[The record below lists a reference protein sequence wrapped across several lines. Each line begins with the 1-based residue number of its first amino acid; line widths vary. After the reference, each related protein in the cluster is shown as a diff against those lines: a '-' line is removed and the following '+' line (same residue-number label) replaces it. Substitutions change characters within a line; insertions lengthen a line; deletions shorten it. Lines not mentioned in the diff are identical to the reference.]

1 MLKPKRS
8 ILVGLLLVAALA
20 LVSVAF
26 AQTPEQ
32 EQSVGDRAVARRA
45 TPTPKVYPK
54 LQVDFS
60 IYNWRKSE
68 TPRDLI
74 GTMTVYA
81 TGGDGHY
88 TYEFIGLRYTNTF
101 DFRWRSGTVLVNS
114 LRVWS
119 GDGQRID
126 VPVWRDDLPCFKH
139 WRGEEDD

>member
-1 MLKPKRS
+1 MSKLKRL
-8 ILVGLLLVAALA
+8 ILVALLLASALA
-20 LVSVAF
+20 LTNAAF
-26 AQTPEQ
+26 ARTP
-32 EQSVGDRAVARRA
+32 DREAAAARA
-45 TPTPKVYPK
+45 TPAPKVYPK
-54 LQVDFS
+54 LEADFS

-74 GTMTVYA
+74 GTMTVYPS
-81 TGGDGHY
+81 GGNGRY

-101 DFRWRSGTVLVNS
+101 DFRWRACATLVNS

-126 VPVWRDDLPCFKH
+126 VPVWRDDLPCPKH

>member
-1 MLKPKRS
+1 MSKLKRPAL
-8 ILVGLLLVAALA
+8 IVLMCAAALLLVGA
-20 LVSVAF
+20 AF
-26 AQTPEQ
+26 ARPPE
-32 EQSVGDRAVARRA
+32 ANAAAPA
-45 TPTPKVYPK
+45 TPRAYPK
-54 LQVDFS
+54 LEADFS

-88 TYEFIGLRYTNTF
+88 TYEFIGLRYSNTF
-101 DFRWRSGTVLVNS
+101 DFRWRACSVLVNS

-126 VPVWRDDLPCFKH
+126 VPVWRDDLPCPKH
-139 WRGEEDD
+139 WRGEEDE

>member
-1 MLKPKRS
+1 MSNLKRL
-8 ILVGLLLVAALA
+8 IWVTGLLVAMLALA
-20 LVSVAF
+20 GVAF
-26 AQTPEQ
+26 ARTPEQ
-32 EQSVGDRAVARRA
+32 GSTAADNVAAPRA
-45 TPTPKVYPK
+45 TPAPKTYPK
-54 LQVDFS
+54 LQADFS

-88 TYEFIGLRYTNTF
+88 TYEFIGLHTTNTF

-119 GDGQRID
+119 GDGQMIV
-126 VPVWRDDLPCFKH
+126 VPVWRDDLPCFKR
-139 WRGEEDD
+139 WRGEDD